1 MTIFFWLPPLAM
13 VSFRQKL
20 CSLPTKNCKNVGWY
34 SISTD
39 IRQLWMCKKIQKA
52 NKWKRAKAS
61 CKTEQLGRKKRYWIS
76 KAVREESQGTEQHE
90 EEMERVQNNIEI
102 MNDKKRRLDNEVSE
116 LFFINEG
123 FEEEF
128 VWKRHKNDL

>member
-1 MTIFFWLPPLAM
+1 
-13 VSFRQKL
+13 
-20 CSLPTKNCKNVGWY
+20 
-34 SISTD
+34 
-39 IRQLWMCKKIQKA
+39 MCKKIQKA

-102 MNDKKRRLDNEVSE
+102 MNDKKRRLDHEVSE

-123 FEEEF
+123 L
-128 VWKRHKNDL
+128 RKNLSERDVKMIFKANLRYFKQI